1 MLKYKEK
8 IICSFKS
15 LLLAY
20 GITVVFIFIFSL
32 LLTFT
37 NLSESR
43 VPLLNTVTMVVAI
56 ASASIYGAR
65 NIKEKGYI
73 VGGLI
78 GISYYLILIL
88 LNILFLNSFS
98 LIFSIT
104 RLLISFVTGAVGGMI
119 GINA

>member
-8 IICSFKS
+8 IIYSFKS

-37 NLSESR
+37 NLSESK
-43 VPLLNTVTMVVAI
+43 VPLLNALIMVVAI
-56 ASASIYGAR
+56 AAGSIYGAR

-73 VGGLI
+73 VGGVI
-78 GISYYLILIL
+78 GIIYYLILIL
-88 LNILFLNSFS
+88 LNFLFLNSFS
-98 LIFSIT
+98 LMFSIT
-104 RLLISFVTGAVGGMI
+104 RLVISFIAGAVGGMI
-119 GINA
+119 GINS